1 MNLHPFVFYLEILAL
16 KIANPESRE
25 VDRLFV
31 EAFGYPADLPDL
43 TRLRPPD
50 GNLRDGSEL
59 ACHFVLRQQGRLGEV
74 Y

>member
-1 MNLHPFVFYLEILAL
+1 LAL
-16 KIANPESRE
+16 KAANPGNRE
-25 VDRLFV
+25 IGRLFV

-50 GNLRDGSEL
+50 GNLRHGSEL
-59 ACHFVLRQQGRLGEV
+59 ACHFVLRQQGRLGDV